1 MTFIRCLLTLCSNP
15 FSCPIRACEAST
27 VLFVLAINLIVPTA
41 ARANV
46 ILVTT
51 TQPGINS
58 DGLCSLQ
65 EAIYSA
71 NFDNNSF
78 VDPAHPSDPPIT
90 RSGPSRRSALNLPSS
105 WPGSLRTRPTI
116 VRRLAFGIYPTRTQ

>member
-1 MTFIRCLLTLCSNP
+1 MTFIRCLLTICSNP
-15 FSCPIRACEAST
+15 FSCPIRACKAST

-46 ILVTT
+46 ILVTN

-71 NFDNNSF
+71 NFDNNGLGRGGRTG
-78 VDPAHPSDPPIT
+78 VVGGIGIRHQVPDQGAA
-90 RSGPSRRSALNLPSS
+90 ALAP
-105 WPGSLRTRPTI
+105 WMP
-116 VRRLAFGIYPTRTQ
+116 